1 MVSPT
6 TETQAVYYLSQRY
19 SKYQNIKERSMHQVV
34 QRENYENCYECGSP
48 LKKVRHART
57 SPKIC
62 YDCRGSRQSSAVHV
76 RNIFKEIKKNAVV
89 VTDPLED
96 VFVDDPR
103 ALKEQE
109 PSFRRS
115 THR

>member
-1 MVSPT
+1 
-6 TETQAVYYLSQRY
+6 
-19 SKYQNIKERSMHQVV
+19 MHQVV
-34 QRENYENCYECGSP
+34 QRENYENCCECGSP

-76 RNIFKEIKKNAVV
+76 RNIFKEIRKNAVV

-103 ALKEQE
+103 NDLTTVQVQNDAKIG
-109 PSFRRS
+109 PSFLCLKVCNV
-115 THR
+115 THPDLI

>member
-1 MVSPT
+1 
-6 TETQAVYYLSQRY
+6 
-19 SKYQNIKERSMHQVV
+19 MHQVV
-34 QRENYENCYECGSP
+34 QRENYENCYECGNP

-76 RNIFKEIKKNAVV
+76 RNIFKDIRKNAVV

-115 THR
+115 SHR